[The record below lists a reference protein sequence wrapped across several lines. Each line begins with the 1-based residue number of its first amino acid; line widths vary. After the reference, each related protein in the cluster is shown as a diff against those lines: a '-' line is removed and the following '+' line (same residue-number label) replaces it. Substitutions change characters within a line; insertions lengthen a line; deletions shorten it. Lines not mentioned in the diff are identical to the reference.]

1 MDSQSKEKI
10 YNILRKGFFIMNKQT
25 QEKISKIKKCIQEK
39 EDLKEIEKKFFNTKK
54 KKQEFLDR
62 VYTYFDPLDL
72 DYLNYIHKTYG
83 KISEFKP
90 LKEKKEEVKGI
101 EEVEE
106 KQDLDSKEKEII
118 VEVAEVIDSKSS
130 LTNGKEEITDS
141 DSTITSSKQ
150 EITVNDSTNTVSN
163 QLLANYFKEKENVE
177 ILISLIEEHKKKS
190 YSILDNEEIEI
201 PSEVLKLKNT
211 GGINVKANIEQYQII
226 KDMAQKN
233 NVPIATFMNYVLWY
247 FIKSHS

>member
-1 MDSQSKEKI
+1 
-10 YNILRKGFFIMNKQT
+10 MNKLT
-25 QEKISKIKKCIQEK
+25 QEKISKIKKCIENK
-39 EDLKEIEKKFFNTKK
+39 EDLKEIEKKFFNSKK

-90 LKEKKEEVKGI
+90 INEKKEEVKSI
-101 EEVEE
+101 ESVEE
-106 KQDLDSKEKEII
+106 KQEQDSKEKEI
-118 VEVAEVIDSKSS
+118 EVAEIVTSKS
-130 LTNGKEEITDS
+130 TITDS
-141 DSTITSSKQ
+141 DSTITSSNEEITDSKQ
-150 EITVNDSTNTVSN
+150 ELTESNSINTVSN
-163 QLLANYFKEKENVE
+163 QLLTNYFRDKENVE
-177 ILISLIEEHKKKS
+177 ILINLIEEHKKS
-190 YSILDNEEIEI
+190 YKILDGEEIEI

-211 GGINVKANIEQYQII
+211 GGINVKANAEQYQVI

-233 NVPIATFMNYVLWY
+233 NVPISTFMNYVIWY

>member
-1 MDSQSKEKI
+1 
-10 YNILRKGFFIMNKQT
+10 MNKQT

-39 EDLKEIEKKFFNTKK
+39 EDLKEIEKKFFNTKA
-54 KKQEFLDR
+54 KKQDFLDR
-62 VYTYFDPLDL
+62 TYTYFDPKDL
-72 DYLNYIHKTYG
+72 DYLNYIHKVYG

-90 LKEKKEEVKGI
+90 LKEKKVI
-101 EEVEE
+101 ESMEE
-106 KQDLDSKEKEII
+106 KQDLDSKEKEIAVAEI
-118 VEVAEVIDSKSS
+118 VESKSS
-130 LTNGKEEITDS
+130 LTDSKSTITDS

-163 QLLANYFKEKENVE
+163 QLLTNYFKDKENVE
-177 ILISLIEEHKKKS
+177 ILINLIEEHKKKS
-190 YSILDNEEIEI
+190 YKILDGEEIEI
-201 PSEVLKLKNT
+201 PQEVLKLKNT

>member
-1 MDSQSKEKI
+1 
-10 YNILRKGFFIMNKQT
+10 MNKQT
-25 QEKISKIKKCIQEK
+25 QEKISKIKKSIENK
-39 EDLKEIEKKFFNTKK
+39 EDLKEIEKKFFNSKK

-62 VYTYFDPLDL
+62 TYTYFNPLDL
-72 DYLNYIHKTYG
+72 DYLEYIHKVYG

-90 LKEKKEEVKGI
+90 LKEKEEVKQL
-101 EEVEE
+101 ERVEE
-106 KQDLDSKEKEII
+106 KQEEDFKEKEIL
-118 VEVAEVIDSKSS
+118 VEVAEFIESKSSFTDSKS
-130 LTNGKEEITDS
+130 E
-141 DSTITSSKQ
+141 ITSSKQ

-190 YSILDNEEIEI
+190 YKILDGEEIEI

-211 GGINVKANIEQYQII
+211 GGINVKANAEQYQVI

-233 NVPIATFMNYVLWY
+233 NVPISTFMNYVIWY

>member
-1 MDSQSKEKI
+1 MNKLQSEKI
-10 YNILRKGFFIMNKQT
+10 AN
-25 QEKISKIKKCIQEK
+25 IKKAIQEK
-39 EDLKEIEKKFFNTKK
+39 EDLKSIEKRFFNSPK
-54 KKQEFLDR
+54 KKQEYLDK
-62 VYTYFDPLDL
+62 VYRYFDPKDL
-72 DYLNYIHKTYG
+72 DYLEYVNEIYG

-90 LKEKKEEVKGI
+90 LKEKEEVKSI
-101 EEVEE
+101 DEVEE
-106 KQDLDSKEKEII
+106 KQDLDSKEKEIA
-118 VEVAEVIDSKSS
+118 VAEIVS
-130 LTNGKEEITDS
+130 TITES

-163 QLLANYFKEKENVE
+163 QLLANYFKDKENVE

-190 YSILDNEEIEI
+190 YTILNQEEIEI
-201 PSEVLKLKNT
+201 PSEVLKMKNT
-211 GGINVKANIEQYQII
+211 GGINVKSNIEQYQII

>member
-1 MDSQSKEKI
+1 
-10 YNILRKGFFIMNKQT
+10 MNKQT
-25 QEKISKIKKCIQEK
+25 QEKISKIKKCIENK

-62 VYTYFDPLDL
+62 VYTYFDPKDL
-72 DYLNYIHKTYG
+72 DYLEYTHKTYG

-90 LKEKKEEVKGI
+90 LKEKEVI
-101 EEVEE
+101 ESVEE
-106 KQDLDSKEKEII
+106 KQDLDSKEKEIAVAEI
-118 VEVAEVIDSKSS
+118 VE
-130 LTNGKEEITDS
+130 
-141 DSTITSSKQ
+141 SKQ
-150 EITVNDSTNTVSN
+150 EITNSKQEITESNSINTVSN
-163 QLLANYFKEKENVE
+163 QLLTTYFKDKENVE

-190 YSILDNEEIEI
+190 YKILDGEEIEI

>member
-1 MDSQSKEKI
+1 
-10 YNILRKGFFIMNKQT
+10 MNKQT
-25 QEKISKIKKCIQEK
+25 QEKISKIKKCIENK

-62 VYTYFDPLDL
+62 VYRYFDPLDL
-72 DYLNYIHKTYG
+72 DYLNYIHKIYG

-90 LKEKKEEVKGI
+90 LKEKKEVI
-101 EEVEE
+101 ESVEE
-106 KQDLDSKEKEII
+106 KQDLDSKEKEIAVAEI
-118 VEVAEVIDSKSS
+118 VESKQELTSSKS
-130 LTNGKEEITDS
+130 TITDS
-141 DSTITSSKQ
+141 ESEITNSKQ

-163 QLLANYFKEKENVE
+163 QLLTNYFSNKENAE
-177 ILISLIEEHKKKS
+177 ILIQLIEEHKKKS
-190 YSILDNEEIEI
+190 YKILDNEEIEI

>member
-1 MDSQSKEKI
+1 
-10 YNILRKGFFIMNKQT
+10 MNMET
-25 QEKISKIKKCIQEK
+25 NEKISKIKKCIENK

-62 VYTYFDPLDL
+62 VYTYFDPKDL
-72 DYLNYIHKTYG
+72 DYLEYTHKTYG

-90 LKEKKEEVKGI
+90 LKEKEVI
-101 EEVEE
+101 ESVEE
-106 KQDLDSKEKEII
+106 KQDLDSKEKEIAVAEI
-118 VEVAEVIDSKSS
+118 VE
-130 LTNGKEEITDS
+130 
-141 DSTITSSKQ
+141 SKQ
-150 EITVNDSTNTVSN
+150 EITNSKQEITESNSINTVSN
-163 QLLANYFKEKENVE
+163 QLLTTYFKDKENVE

-190 YSILDNEEIEI
+190 YKILDGEEIEI

>member
-1 MDSQSKEKI
+1 
-10 YNILRKGFFIMNKQT
+10 MNKLT
-25 QEKISKIKKCIQEK
+25 QEKISKIKKCIENK

-72 DYLNYIHKTYG
+72 DYLEYIHKTYG

-90 LKEKKEEVKGI
+90 LKEKEEVKSI

-106 KQDLDSKEKEII
+106 KQDLDSKEKEIA
-118 VEVAEVIDSKSS
+118 VAEIVSTITDSKS
-130 LTNGKEEITDS
+130 TITES

-163 QLLANYFKEKENVE
+163 QLLTNYFSNKENAE
-177 ILISLIEEHKKKS
+177 ILIQLIEEHKKKS
-190 YSILDNEEIEI
+190 YKILDDEEIEI

-211 GGINVKANIEQYQII
+211 GGINVKANIEQYQVI

>member
-1 MDSQSKEKI
+1 MNKLQSEKI
-10 YNILRKGFFIMNKQT
+10 AN
-25 QEKISKIKKCIQEK
+25 IKKAIQEK
-39 EDLKEIEKKFFNTKK
+39 EDLKSIEKRFFNSPK
-54 KKQEFLDR
+54 KKQEYLDK
-62 VYTYFDPLDL
+62 VYRYFDPKDL
-72 DYLNYIHKTYG
+72 DYLEYIHKVYG

-90 LKEKKEEVKGI
+90 INEKKEEVKSI
-101 EEVEE
+101 EPVEE
-106 KQDLDSKEKEII
+106 KQDLDSKEKEIAVAEI
-118 VEVAEVIDSKSS
+118 VESKQELTSSKS
-130 LTNGKEEITDS
+130 TITDS
-141 DSTITSSKQ
+141 ESS
-150 EITVNDSTNTVSN
+150 ITVNDSTNTVSN
-163 QLLANYFKEKENVE
+163 QLLTTYFKDKENVE

-190 YSILDNEEIEI
+190 YTILNQEEIEI

>member
-1 MDSQSKEKI
+1 MNKLQSEKI
-10 YNILRKGFFIMNKQT
+10 AN
-25 QEKISKIKKCIQEK
+25 IKKAIKEK
-39 EDLKEIEKKFFNTKK
+39 EDLKSIEKRFFNSPK
-54 KKQEFLDR
+54 KKQEYLDK
-62 VYTYFDPLDL
+62 VYRFFDPKDL
-72 DYLNYIHKTYG
+72 DYLEYVNKIYGNVNKIYG

-90 LKEKKEEVKGI
+90 LKEKEEVKSI
-101 EEVEE
+101 DEVEE
-106 KQDLDSKEKEII
+106 KQDLDSKEKEIA
-118 VEVAEVIDSKSS
+118 VAEIVS
-130 LTNGKEEITDS
+130 TITES

-163 QLLANYFKEKENVE
+163 QLLANYFKDKENVE

-190 YSILDNEEIEI
+190 YTILNQEEIEI
-201 PSEVLKLKNT
+201 PSEVLKMKNT

>member
-1 MDSQSKEKI
+1 
-10 YNILRKGFFIMNKQT
+10 MNKLT
-25 QEKISKIKKCIQEK
+25 QEKISKIKKCIENK
-39 EDLKEIEKKFFNTKK
+39 EDLKEIEKKFFNSKK

-72 DYLNYIHKTYG
+72 DYLEYVNKTYG

-90 LKEKKEEVKGI
+90 INEKKEEVKSI
-101 EEVEE
+101 ESVEEE
-106 KQDLDSKEKEII
+106 KQEQDSKEQEIVVAEI
-118 VEVAEVIDSKSS
+118 VESKSS
-130 LTNGKEEITDS
+130 ITDS

-150 EITVNDSTNTVSN
+150 EITESNPVNTVSN
-163 QLLANYFKEKENVE
+163 QLLTTYFKDKENVE
-177 ILISLIEEHKKKS
+177 ILIQLIEEYKKKS
-190 YSILDNEEIEI
+190 YKILDGEEIEI
-201 PSEVLKLKNT
+201 PQEVLKLKNT
-211 GGINVKANIEQYQII
+211 GGINVKANIEQYQVI

>member
-1 MDSQSKEKI
+1 
-10 YNILRKGFFIMNKQT
+10 MNKLT

-39 EDLKEIEKKFFNTKK
+39 VDLKEIEKKFFNSKK

-72 DYLNYIHKTYG
+72 DYLEYVNKTYG

-90 LKEKKEEVKGI
+90 LKEKKEVIKS
-101 EEVEE
+101 VEE
-106 KQDLDSKEKEII
+106 KQEQDSKEKEI
-118 VEVAEVIDSKSS
+118 EVAEIVTSKSS
-130 LTNGKEEITDS
+130 LTDSNEEITDS
-141 DSTITSSKQ
+141 KSTIT
-150 EITVNDSTNTVSN
+150 VNNSTNTVSN
-163 QLLANYFKEKENVE
+163 QLLTNYFSNKENAE
-177 ILISLIEEHKKKS
+177 ILIQLIEEQKKKS
-190 YSILDNEEIEI
+190 YKILDGEEIEI

-211 GGINVKANIEQYQII
+211 GGINVKANAEQYQVI

-233 NVPIATFMNYVLWY
+233 NVPIAAFMNYVIWY

>member
-1 MDSQSKEKI
+1 
-10 YNILRKGFFIMNKQT
+10 MNKQT

-62 VYTYFDPLDL
+62 VYRYFDPLDL

-90 LKEKKEEVKGI
+90 LKEKKEVI
-101 EEVEE
+101 ESVEE

-118 VEVAEVIDSKSS
+118 VEVAEVIESKPS
-130 LTNGKEEITDS
+130 LTNGNEEITE
-141 DSTITSSKQ
+141 SKQ
-150 EITVNDSTNTVSN
+150 ELTESNSVNTVSN
-163 QLLANYFKEKENVE
+163 QLLTNYFSNKENAE
-177 ILISLIEEHKKKS
+177 ILIQLIEEHKKKS
-190 YSILDNEEIEI
+190 YTILNQEEIEI

>member
-1 MDSQSKEKI
+1 MNKLQSEKI
-10 YNILRKGFFIMNKQT
+10 AN
-25 QEKISKIKKCIQEK
+25 IKKAIREK
-39 EDLKEIEKKFFNTKK
+39 EDLKSIEKRFFNSPK
-54 KKQEFLDR
+54 KKQEYLDK
-62 VYTYFDPLDL
+62 VYRYFDPKDL
-72 DYLNYIHKTYG
+72 DYLEYIHKIYG

-90 LKEKKEEVKGI
+90 INEKKEEVKGI

-118 VEVAEVIDSKSS
+118 VEVAEVIESKPS
-130 LTNGKEEITDS
+130 LTNGNEEITE
-141 DSTITSSKQ
+141 SKQ

-163 QLLANYFKEKENVE
+163 QLLTNYFSNKENAE
-177 ILISLIEEHKKKS
+177 ILIQLIEEHKKKS

-201 PSEVLKLKNT
+201 PQEVLKLKNT
-211 GGINVKANIEQYQII
+211 GGINVKANIEQYQVI

-233 NVPIATFMNYVLWY
+233 NVPIATFMNYVIWY

>member
-1 MDSQSKEKI
+1 MNKLQSEKI
-10 YNILRKGFFIMNKQT
+10 AN
-25 QEKISKIKKCIQEK
+25 IKKAIREK
-39 EDLKEIEKKFFNTKK
+39 EDLKSIEKRFFNSPK
-54 KKQEFLDR
+54 KKQEYLDK
-62 VYTYFDPLDL
+62 VYRYFDPKDL
-72 DYLNYIHKTYG
+72 DYLEYVNKIYG

-90 LKEKKEEVKGI
+90 INEKKEEVKGI

-106 KQDLDSKEKEII
+106 KQDLDSKEKEI
-118 VEVAEVIDSKSS
+118 EVAEIVTSKSS
-130 LTNGKEEITDS
+130 LTSSKSTITDS
-141 DSTITSSKQ
+141 ESS
-150 EITVNDSTNTVSN
+150 ITVNDSTNTVSN
-163 QLLANYFKEKENVE
+163 QLLTTYFKDKENVE

-190 YSILDNEEIEI
+190 YKILDNEEIEI
-201 PSEVLKLKNT
+201 PSEVLKMKNT

>member
-1 MDSQSKEKI
+1 
-10 YNILRKGFFIMNKQT
+10 MNKLT

-72 DYLNYIHKTYG
+72 DYLEYIHKAYG

-90 LKEKKEEVKGI
+90 LKEKKEVI
-101 EEVEE
+101 ESVEE
-106 KQDLDSKEKEII
+106 KQDLDSKEKEIA
-118 VEVAEVIDSKSS
+118 VAEIVSTITDSKS
-130 LTNGKEEITDS
+130 TITES

-150 EITVNDSTNTVSN
+150 EITESNPVNTVSN
-163 QLLANYFKEKENVE
+163 QLLTNYFSNKENAE
-177 ILISLIEEHKKKS
+177 ILIQLIEEHKKNS
-190 YSILDNEEIEI
+190 YKILDGEEIEI

-211 GGINVKANIEQYQII
+211 GGINVKSNAEQYQII

-233 NVPIATFMNYVLWY
+233 NVPIATFMNYVIWY

>member
-62 VYTYFDPLDL
+62 VYRYFDPLDL

-90 LKEKKEEVKGI
+90 IKEKKEVI
-101 EEVEE
+101 ESVEE

-118 VEVAEVIDSKSS
+118 VEVAEIVESKQELTSSKS
-130 LTNGKEEITDS
+130 TITDS
-141 DSTITSSKQ
+141 DSTITNSKQ
-150 EITVNDSTNTVSN
+150 ELTESNSINTVSN
-163 QLLANYFKEKENVE
+163 QLLTTYFKDKENVE

-211 GGINVKANIEQYQII
+211 GGINVKANAEQYQII

-233 NVPIATFMNYVLWY
+233 NVPIATFMNYVIWY